1 MKESA
6 AWQDWID
13 TMTEG
18 FERRRNSADSL
29 REVKEHFVFRRWPFL
44 TVDYHAAEH
53 WLSEMEIKGFRLVRV
68 GKAAEFPSIATFRKG
83 NPLQGTRYCI
93 DFVRASVLFPED
105 QKKLREYVDLCEEAG
120 WEYVCNGPTESMRI
134 FRAVESEGVPVPLQT
149 DPATEQEGLKSGF
162 WENDGKTAVTYLILS
177 MVLAFFFSRVWGPS
191 AIFLL
196 NWSSVSDV
204 LYHIMLWVFLLIDG
218 VLPGAVLLDYARVI
232 RGKRNVGNDADWE
245 AKKRKGLL
253 CNWLIPMGFNL
264 VILLNLAAVIFNSEK
279 YHAIGPVFIIMVLFV
294 LIISAKDVR
303 STVCQRVWLLNSK
316 EKRTRYK
323 RMILLA
329 DCCLLAV
336 VLILTVHLLS

>member
-53 WLSEMEIKGFRLVRV
+53 WLSEMETKGFRLVRV

-93 DFVRASVLFPED
+93 DFVRAAVLFPED
-105 QKKLREYVDLCEEAG
+105 QKKFRDYIELCDAAG

-134 FRAVESEGVPVPLQT
+134 FRSEDGIEEPIPLQT
-149 DPATEQEGLKSGF
+149 DLDTEREGLKSGF
-162 WENDGKTAVTYLILS
+162 WENDGKIAVTYLILS
-177 MVLAFFFSRVWGPS
+177 VILGFFFYKVWGAS
-191 AIFLL
+191 AIFMP
-196 NWSSVSDV
+196 NWSAVSDV
-204 LYHIMLWVFLLIDG
+204 LYHIMFWVFLLIDG

-232 RGKRNVGNDADWE
+232 HGKRKVGNDADWE

-264 VILLNLAAVIFNSEK
+264 VILLNLAAVIFKSE
-279 YHAIGPVFIIMVLFV
+279 ANTTIGTVSIITVLFII
-294 LIISAKDVR
+294 IISAKDVR
-303 STVCQRVWLLNSK
+303 SAVCQRVWLLNSK